1 MSYIGR
7 KPTVGNFQICDA
19 ISVVNGQAA
28 YTMQVGSVNVIP
40 QSANHMIVSLNSC
53 IQKPNS
59 SFTVSGSTITFS
71 SNLVTG
77 DVIDFIQI
85 LGDVL
90 DLGVPSDATV
100 TAAKLGANS
109 VTAAKLN
116 NDIISGTTALTSEPA
131 DTDEFLVSDAGTL
144 KRIDYSLI
152 KGGGVTEIDRWLMVD
167 QTLASAATLGNWSRH
182 NTSITGVPHGTG
194 MSASSGI
201 WTFPSTGVYEI
212 TFMTYIWHGTSGTRQ
227 YVGIDIKGTNDA
239 FSSNTQSIGVSYSNV
254 ITNNVH
260 NNLNVNGIYDVTNT
274 SNNKLKFV
282 TTSDG
287 TCGFYTTI
295 ATFKK
300 LMET

>member
-1 MSYIGR
+1 LSYIGR

-40 QSANHMIVSLNSC
+40 QSANHMIVSLNGT

-59 SFTVSGSTITFS
+59 SYTVSGSTITFS

-116 NDIISGTTALTSEPA
+116 NDIISGSTELASEPA

-152 KGGGVTEIDRWLMVD
+152 KGGGITEVDRWLMVD
-167 QTLASAATLGNWSRH
+167 QTLANAATLGNWSRH
-182 NTSITGVPHGTG
+182 NASITGVPHGTG

>member
-1 MSYIGR
+1 MSSIVKVDTIQENTSANGI
-7 KPTVGNFQICDA
+7 TVDGLNIKDSKLVTA
-19 ISVVNGQAA
+19 NSVVTSNITDANITTDKLAA
-28 YTMQVGSVNVIP
+28 T
-40 QSANHMIVSLNSC
+40 
-53 IQKPNS
+53 
-59 SFTVSGSTITFS
+59 
-71 SNLVTG
+71 
-77 DVIDFIQI
+77 
-85 LGDVL
+85 
-90 DLGVPSDATV
+90 
-100 TAAKLGANS
+100 S

-116 NDIISGTTALTSEPA
+116 ADIISGTTELASEPA
-131 DTDEFLVSDAGTL
+131 DTDEFILSDNGVL

-152 KGGGVTEIDRWLMVD
+152 KGGGVTEIDRWLMAD
-167 QTLASAATLGNWSRH
+167 QTLADAATLGNWSRH

-212 TFMTYIWHGTSGTRQ
+212 TFMTYIWNGTSGTRQ
-227 YVGIDIKGTNDA
+227 FIGIDIKGTNDA

-254 ITNNVH
+254 ITDNAH

-282 TTSDG
+282 TTGQG